1 MAQYF
6 NKVQCFC
13 FTRQELK
20 GGQGADLGV
29 TFFVDP
35 AIATDPMTKDVVSI
49 TLSYTFYPAKPDTK
63 TVAAAEPR

>member
-1 MAQYF
+1 MFFVGFFQP
-6 NKVQCFC
+6 
-13 FTRQELK
+13 RQ
-20 GGQGADLGV
+20 GV
-29 TFFVDP
+29 IFFVDP